1 MTWWSNE
8 SLLHLWLDNTPIT
21 ILFHTS
27 LSTTAAFF
35 LQISYYTLM
44 VLETWKDTVSCT
56 TVLQAGVKMHFC
68 RIHVLFS
75 KIKDLL
81 FLFVLIIILF
91 VFFFVLLLL
100 VLLPLSFFQYSTNT
114 SSLIISS
121 GVNSMKFVQV
131 CTWGNNDPNP
141 NLKLPTHLMSLL
153 QSYQI
158 KKMEC
163 STSLITTTTTQT
175 KH

>member
-1 MTWWSNE
+1 MQVLWNGNQGTDRHFWKGQPKATCIRWTLLSAGASSEKSWINVLWFIKANTAPSTVTRWSNE
-8 SLLHLWLDNTPIT
+8 SLLHLWHDNTPIT
-21 ILFHTS
+21 ILFHAS

-44 VLETWKDTVSCT
+44 VLETWKDIVSCT
-56 TVLQAGVKMHFC
+56 TVMQAGVKMHFC

-100 VLLPLSFFQYSTNT
+100 VLLPLFFFSILQ
-114 SSLIISS
+114 I
-121 GVNSMKFVQV
+121 
-131 CTWGNNDPNP
+131 
-141 NLKLPTHLMSLL
+141 LL
-153 QSYQI
+153 V
-158 KKMEC
+158 
-163 STSLITTTTTQT
+163 
-175 KH
+175 

>member
-1 MTWWSNE
+1 
-8 SLLHLWLDNTPIT
+8 
-21 ILFHTS
+21 
-27 LSTTAAFF
+27 
-35 LQISYYTLM
+35 
-44 VLETWKDTVSCT
+44 
-56 TVLQAGVKMHFC
+56 MHFC

-100 VLLPLSFFQYSTNT
+100 VLLPLGFFFQYSTNT

-131 CTWGNNDPNP
+131 
-141 NLKLPTHLMSLL
+141 HLR
-153 QSYQI
+153 
-158 KKMEC
+158 E
-163 STSLITTTTTQT
+163 
-175 KH
+175 